1 MAELNING
9 RMSVKN
15 LKKQFKEAF
24 GASLRVYNG
33 KELADDDARLA
44 SIRTGDAKGGD
55 LSVRGNMKVGGFEK
69 KMLEIYGI
77 SVQVA
82 DAADTQLVPDDVTIA
97 SVARFQSGESTGN
110 SGIQVEN
117 EASVAAPAAVP
128 AVDIERLI
136 DAALMDG
143 VVTDKERAILI
154 KKATAQGIDPDEFE
168 MVLDA
173 KILEKGAQSAP
184 AASSTPDIAPAVEA
198 AAVAVAAEKAAEE
211 AKAKAKAEAEAK
223 AKAEAEAKAKA
234 EAEVKAKAEVEAKAK
249 AEAEAKAKAEAEAK
263 AKAEAEAKAKK
274 NTKAIAVKAND
285 EGKYMGVT
293 TTGQTL
299 YFVPDA
305 NDANSVIA
313 TSPYEGMWDEEPEG
327 DIALPDKVNLD
338 GKVMSVIGVGK
349 AAFFACKQITSITLP
364 ESITSIGENAFKE
377 CIKLTKVVA
386 LGETTIGASAFREC
400 SALVDLHFP
409 KVTSIEGYAF
419 NSCSNL
425 AEIHF
430 PKATSIGGNAFESC
444 NKLVS
449 VEFPMVVSI
458 GSEAFEKCSN
468 LTDVQCPEAEKI
480 GGSTFY
486 NCRKLANA
494 KFPKLKSMG
503 ASAFYYCESLD
514 QFTIANGV
522 TIIPEYA
529 FKSSG
534 LKKIIIPN
542 SVTEIGYE
550 AFYGSKLEKAI
561 IPSSV
566 LKIGYE
572 AFKNTKLSSVI
583 IPNKSTRFGTMLSDE
598 HKDDPGYWRDDAS
611 NSFSCNVTQ

>member
-97 SVARFQSGESTGN
+97 SVARFQSGESEGT
-110 SGIQVEN
+110 SGAQVEN
-117 EASVAAPAAVP
+117 EAATAVPAAVP

-184 AASSTPDIAPAVEA
+184 AASSTPDAAPAVEA
-198 AAVAVAAEKAAEE
+198 AAVAVAAEKAAE
-211 AKAKAKAEAEAK
+211 EAK

-263 AKAEAEAKAKK
+263 AKAEAEAKAKAEAEAKAKAEAEAKAKAEAEAKAKAETEAKAKK

-285 EGKYMGVT
+285 EGKYMGVA

-377 CIKLTKVVA
+377 CIKMTKVVA
-386 LGETTIGASAFREC
+386 SGVTAIGASAFRGC

-409 KVTSIEGYAF
+409 KVTSIGSY
-419 NSCSNL
+419 
-425 AEIHF
+425 
-430 PKATSIGGNAFESC
+430 AFESC

-449 VEFPMVVSI
+449 VAFPMVISI
-458 GSEAFEKCSN
+458 GSEAFKECSN

-503 ASAFYYCESLD
+503 ASAFYYCESLE
-514 QFTIANGV
+514 QFTITNGV

-566 LKIGYE
+566 LKIGKY
-572 AFKNTKLSSVI
+572 AFRETKLTSVI
-583 IPNKSTRFGTMLSDE
+583 LPNKQVKFQRYDKLYNDGDDWCSDYS
-598 HKDDPGYWRDDAS
+598 GA
-611 NSFSCNVTQ
+611 FSCSVTI

>member
-9 RMSVKN
+9 RMSVKK
-15 LKKQFKEAF
+15 LKQQFKEAF

-44 SIRTGDAKGGD
+44 SIRTGDAKGGE

-97 SVARFQSGESTGN
+97 SVARFQNGESAGT
-110 SGIQVEN
+110 SESQVEA
-117 EASVAAPAAVP
+117 EAPAAMQTEAPTAVP
-128 AVDIERLI
+128 VVDIERLI

-154 KKATAQGIDPDEFE
+154 KKATSQGIDPDEFE

-184 AASSTPDIAPAVEA
+184 ATPSVAPVVEA
-198 AAVAVAAEKAAEE
+198 AAVTAAAEKAAEE
-211 AKAKAKAEAEAK
+211 AKAKAETEAK
-223 AKAEAEAKAKA
+223 AKAEAEAKAI
-234 EAEVKAKAEVEAKAK
+234 V
-249 AEAEAKAKAEAEAK
+249 
-263 AKAEAEAKAKK
+263 KK
-274 NTKAIAVKAND
+274 NAKAIAVKAND
-285 EGKYMGVT
+285 EGKYMGVA

-299 YFVPDA
+299 YFVPDE

-338 GKVMSVIGVGK
+338 GKVMAVIGVGK
-349 AAFFACKQITSITLP
+349 AAFFACKQITSVTLP
-364 ESITSIGENAFKE
+364 ESITTIGENAFKE
-377 CIKLTKVVA
+377 CKKLTKVVA
-386 LGETTIGASAFREC
+386 LGETTIGASAFCDC
-400 SALVDLHFP
+400 SALAKVQFP
-409 KVTSIEGYAF
+409 EAISIGGSAF
-419 NSCSNL
+419 SSCYNL

-430 PKATSIGGNAFESC
+430 PKVTSIGNDAFESC

-458 GSEAFEKCSN
+458 GSNVFKECSN
-468 LTDVQCPEAEKI
+468 LMDVQCPEAEKI
-480 GGSTFY
+480 GGSAFY
-486 NCRKLANA
+486 KCKKLSNA

-503 ASAFYYCESLD
+503 ASAFNYCESLE
-514 QFTIANGV
+514 QFAIASGV
-522 TIIPEYA
+522 TIIPESA
-529 FKSSG
+529 FYYSG

-542 SVTEIGYE
+542 SVTEIGNY

-566 LKIGYE
+566 LWIGE
-572 AFKNTKLSSVI
+572 DAFMGTKLTSVI
-583 IPNKSTRFGTMLSDE
+583 IPNKSTKFGRYSYSPEHKGDSDYW
-598 HKDDPGYWRDDAS
+598 KDDPSY
-611 NSFSCNVTQ
+611 SFTCSVTR

>member
-110 SGIQVEN
+110 SGTQVEN

-136 DAALMDG
+136 DAALIDG

-184 AASSTPDIAPAVEA
+184 AASSTPDVAPAVEA

-211 AKAKAKAEAEAK
+211 AKAKAEAEAK

-234 EAEVKAKAEVEAKAK
+234 EAEVKAKAEAEAKAK

-263 AKAEAEAKAKK
+263 AKAEA
-274 NTKAIAVKAND
+274 NLGAVNCVPAE
-285 EGKYMGVT
+285 EGKFKGKCKS
-293 TTGQTL
+293 GQTL
-299 YFVPDA
+299 YFKKNPS
-305 NDANSVIA
+305 NSSEMIV
-313 TSPYEGMWDEEPEG
+313 TSQYEGMWDSEPSG
-327 DIALPDKVNLD
+327 NLQIP
-338 GKVMSVIGVGK
+338 KHVMCNGTTYLVTGIDK
-349 AAFFACKQITSITLP
+349 AAFFDCGALISVQIPACVRKIDDLAFNKCKSLKSIGGPSVTVIGRSAFQECTALSSANFP
-364 ESITSIGENAFKE
+364 AVKTIGENAFDH
-377 CIKLTKVVA
+377 
-386 LGETTIGASAFREC
+386 C
-400 SALVDLHFP
+400 SVL
-409 KVTSIEGYAF
+409 
-419 NSCSNL
+419 
-425 AEIHF
+425 
-430 PKATSIGGNAFESC
+430 ES
-444 NKLVS
+444 
-449 VEFPMVVSI
+449 FIIP
-458 GSEAFEKCSN
+458 
-468 LTDVQCPEAEKI
+468 
-480 GGSTFY
+480 
-486 NCRKLANA
+486 
-494 KFPKLKSMG
+494 
-503 ASAFYYCESLD
+503 
-514 QFTIANGV
+514 NGV
-522 TIIPEYA
+522 TQIQQGA
-529 FKSSG
+529 FYCSG
-534 LKKIIIPN
+534 VKKVVIPN
-542 SVTEIGYE
+542 SVTSIGTQ
-550 AFYGSKLEKAI
+550 AFYGSKLEKVV

-566 LKIGYE
+566 LKIGFH
-572 AFKNTKLSSVI
+572 AFKDTKLSSVI
-583 IPNKSTRFGTMLSDE
+583 LPNKQVKFQSFFDDWGTD
-598 HKDDPGYWRDDAS
+598 YTNA
-611 NSFSCNVTQ
+611 FSCSVTR